1 MDQEAIA
8 LTEKR
13 ALQIAIALAGLVPVL
28 AGLTGMVPAEL
39 GLSGD
44 APSLT
49 HAVYLSGLLV
59 GIGLAFW
66 SLIPSIEQRG
76 EAFGLLAAIV
86 VIGGLARLIAAVRL
100 NIWTPSVT
108 APLAMELLVTPALW
122 LWQRQTAKST

>member
-1 MDQEAIA
+1 M
-8 LTEKR
+8 TEKR
-13 ALQIAIALAGLVPVL
+13 ALQTAIALAGLVPVV
-28 AGLTGMVPAEL
+28 AGLTGMVPGEL

-49 HAVYLSGLLV
+49 HAVYLSGLLA

-66 SLIPSIEQRG
+66 SLIPSIERRG

-86 VIGGLARLIAAVRL
+86 MLGGLARLIAAVRL
-100 NIWTPSVT
+100 AAWGPSVT

-122 LWQRQTAKST
+122 LWQRRIAKST